1 MKNAWTFTGTDE
13 VGKIYRIR
21 DPTYA
26 DAIQV
31 VAENAE
37 VSVPEGGTAVARFKL
52 AAQPSAAVAA
62 SVRATGGVPAVT
74 ALVAS
79 VTFTPHDW
87 DQWHEVPLSAADDD
101 IDKVASGHLVCGAGN
116 PAALIATSV
125 KVTPVNNGLHGATT
139 NTLAAYEGPAGLGA
153 LQAGSVVRAPDYD
166 GKLDSAA
173 QFSASGWFKA
183 PTQESS
189 WWTVASKK
197 VGITTGPNGENLWYV
212 DKGWYIELPQSKTT
226 LNLIYSTSAQMS
238 VPDVSANW
246 NYFQVVSD
254 GSTLKVY
261 LNGSTSPAK
270 SVNYTVKASGT
281 PYQMCRAGGCNRELR
296 VRNGAASASETALEY
311 ATMADESFFAIG
323 EIETVGVFVPAP
335 VFGGEGVPAPAF
347 GVDQSSGNPVFTFS
361 IGNAVKGAKYRIY
374 KTESLS
380 EPFVPFGDVIEAGDS
395 GILDFVVPTADEPS
409 CFFKIVAE

>member
-52 AAQPSAAVAA
+52 AVAA
-62 SVRATGGVPAVT
+62 SLRATGGVPAVT

-79 VTFTPHDW
+79 VTFTPQDW

-166 GKLDSAA
+166 GKLDRGAVQRLRLVQGSYA
-173 QFSASGWFKA
+173 
-183 PTQESS
+183 
-189 WWTVASKK
+189 
-197 VGITTGPNGENLWYV
+197 GELVV
-212 DKGWYIELPQSKTT
+212 DGRLEEGR
-226 LNLIYSTSAQMS
+226 
-238 VPDVSANW
+238 DH
-246 NYFQVVSD
+246 D
-254 GSTLKVY
+254 GSE
-261 LNGSTSPAK
+261 
-270 SVNYTVKASGT
+270 
-281 PYQMCRAGGCNRELR
+281 RR
-296 VRNGAASASETALEY
+296 
-311 ATMADESFFAIG
+311 
-323 EIETVGVFVPAP
+323 
-335 VFGGEGVPAPAF
+335 
-347 GVDQSSGNPVFTFS
+347 
-361 IGNAVKGAKYRIY
+361 
-374 KTESLS
+374 ESL
-380 EPFVPFGDVIEAGDS
+380 ERRQGLVY
-395 GILDFVVPTADEPS
+395 
-409 CFFKIVAE
+409 